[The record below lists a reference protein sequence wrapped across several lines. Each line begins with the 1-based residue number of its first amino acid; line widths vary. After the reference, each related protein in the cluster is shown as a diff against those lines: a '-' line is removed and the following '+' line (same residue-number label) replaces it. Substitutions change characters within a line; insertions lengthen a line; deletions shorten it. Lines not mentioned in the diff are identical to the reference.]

1 MLWYIVTMQMTRMK
15 IEIKMLRLVM
25 GMVIM
30 SRIGTAAS
38 VASLCVQAP
47 PIYSPPVGPGGRVG
61 GFHIKYDPHI
71 FTSRWPSII
80 GWCGI
85 ISDINL
91 AIKRLEIEVF
101 LRRTFILAW
110 NSLPIQNFIN
120 LFVNEMDVSQY
131 KLHAKHFACNL
142 CGRQE

>member
-1 MLWYIVTMQMTRMK
+1 MQMTRMK

-47 PIYSPPVGPGGRVG
+47 PIYSPPVGPGGGVG

-71 FTSRWPSII
+71 FTSGRPSTFWWMSYLPRKFRNLPYLPDPKLILRNE
-80 GWCGI
+80 
-85 ISDINL
+85 INL
-91 AIKRLEIEVF
+91 VLIEILVF
-101 LRRTFILAW
+101 ANRM
-110 NSLPIQNFIN
+110 Q
-120 LFVNEMDVSQY
+120 
-131 KLHAKHFACNL
+131 
-142 CGRQE
+142 